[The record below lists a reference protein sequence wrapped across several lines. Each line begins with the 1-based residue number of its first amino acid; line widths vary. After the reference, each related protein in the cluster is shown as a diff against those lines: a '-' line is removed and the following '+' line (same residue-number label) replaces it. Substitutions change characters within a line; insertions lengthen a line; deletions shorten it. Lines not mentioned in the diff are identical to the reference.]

1 MAKYRGVIIGLGW
14 MGMLYDL
21 AQRMGVWHVDD
32 IDRPTPELDI
42 HRKFHYHER
51 HLTGKGMPSTY
62 AEALWDR
69 PEIELVAAA
78 ERDRKRLAA
87 FGERYGVQAL
97 YTDAREMLRQE
108 KPDIVAISTNTK
120 GRSDLTCYAVE
131 CGAKGI
137 VTEKPIAYTL
147 EETDRMVQACADAG
161 VPLCCGAISTS
172 HPAFGTAKELITSG
186 AIGEVLSIEAE
197 SDKNLSQH
205 QNWSYFVDSRPAWV
219 VGLGDLPKRESGSN
233 EFRGQGMMVT
243 DTGLVVHFRKGA
255 PAVRITGGDGEL
267 LHPEHYTEWRL
278 FQDVDTP
285 AGRRRVEMPWP
296 GPQMQ
301 LPGGGSIYGLAD
313 VMDCL
318 AGTLDEP
325 KNSGRSVAVALEVEI
340 AIKLSSARGGERID
354 LPLEDRSLG
363 LEYDWHR

>member
-1 MAKYRGVIIGLGW
+1 MAKYRGAVIGLGW

-21 AQRMGVWHVDD
+21 AQRMGVWQVDD

-42 HRKFHYHER
+42 HRKFYYHDR
-51 HLTGKGMPSTY
+51 HLPRKSMPSSY
-62 AEALWDR
+62 AEALSDR

-78 ERDRKRLAA
+78 ERDGKRLAA

-97 YTDAREMLRQE
+97 YNDAEEMLRQE

-120 GRSDLTCYAVE
+120 GRADLTCYAVAY
-131 CGAKGI
+131 GAKGI
-137 VTEKPIAYTL
+137 VTEKPMAYTL
-147 EETDRMVQACADAG
+147 EEADRMVKTCADAG

-172 HPAFGTAKELITSG
+172 HPSFGTAKDLVTGG

-205 QNWSYFVDSRPAWV
+205 QNWSYFVDSKPAWV
-219 VGLGDLPKRESGSN
+219 IGLGDLPKRESGSN

-243 DTGLVVHFRKGA
+243 DTDLVVHFRKGA
-255 PAVRITGGDGEL
+255 PAVRITGTEGEL
-267 LHPEHYTEWRL
+267 FHSEHYSDWTL

-285 AGRRRVEMPWP
+285 TGRHRIEMPWP
-296 GPQMQ
+296 GPKM
-301 LPGGGSIYGLAD
+301 LVGGGSINGLAD

-318 AGTLDEP
+318 AGELDEP
-325 KNSGRSVAVALEVEI
+325 KNSGRRVAVALEVEI
-340 AIKLSSARGGERID
+340 AIKLSSAQGGKRID

>member
-1 MAKYRGVIIGLGW
+1 MAKYRGAVIGLGW
-14 MGMLYDL
+14 MGLLYDL

-32 IDRPTPELDI
+32 IDRPTPELNI
-42 HRKFHYHER
+42 HRKFYYHDR
-51 HLTGKGMPSTY
+51 HLPKKSMPSSY
-62 AEALWDR
+62 AEALSDR

-87 FGERYGVQAL
+87 FGERYGLQAL
-97 YTDAREMLRQE
+97 YTDPKEMLRKE

-147 EETDRMVQACADAG
+147 EEADRMVNTCTDAG
-161 VPLCCGAISTS
+161 VPLCCGAISTN
-172 HPAFGTAKELITSG
+172 HPAFDTAKDLVTSG

-205 QNWSYFVDSRPAWV
+205 QNWSYFVDSSPAWV
-219 VGLGDLPKRESGSN
+219 IGLGDLPKRESGSN
-233 EFRGQGMMVT
+233 EFRGQGMMAT
-243 DTGLVVHFRKGA
+243 DTGLIVHFRKGA
-255 PAVRITGGDGEL
+255 PAVRITGTEGEL
-267 LHPEHYTEWRL
+267 FHPEHYSDWTL
-278 FQDVDTP
+278 FQDVETL
-285 AGRRRVEMPWP
+285 AGRHRIEMPWP
-296 GPQMQ
+296 GPKMQ
-301 LPGGGSIYGLAD
+301 VGGGTIHGLAD
-313 VMDCL
+313 VIACL
-318 AGTLDEP
+318 AGELDEP
-325 KNSGRSVAVALEVEI
+325 KNSGRRVAVALEVEI
-340 AIKLSSARGGERID
+340 AIKLSSVQGGERID

>member
-1 MAKYRGVIIGLGW
+1 MAKYRGAVIGLGW

-21 AQRMGVWHVDD
+21 AQRMGVWQVDD

-42 HRKFHYHER
+42 HRKFYYHDR
-51 HLTGKGMPSTY
+51 HLPRKSMPSSY
-62 AEALWDR
+62 AEALSDR

-78 ERDRKRLAA
+78 ERDGKRLAA

-97 YTDAREMLRQE
+97 YNDAEEMLRQE

-120 GRSDLTCYAVE
+120 GRADLTCYAVA

-137 VTEKPIAYTL
+137 VTEKPMAYTL
-147 EETDRMVQACADAG
+147 EEADRMVKTCADAG

-172 HPAFGTAKELITSG
+172 HPSFGTAKDLVTGG

-205 QNWSYFVDSRPAWV
+205 QNWSYFVDSKPAWV
-219 VGLGDLPKRESGSN
+219 IGLGDLPKRESGSN

-243 DTGLVVHFRKGA
+243 DTDLVVHFRKGA
-255 PAVRITGGDGEL
+255 PAVRITGMEGEL
-267 LHPEHYTEWRL
+267 FHSEHYSDWTL

-285 AGRRRVEMPWP
+285 TGRHRIEMPWP
-296 GPQMQ
+296 GSKMQ
-301 LPGGGSIYGLAD
+301 VGGGSINGLAD
-313 VMDCL
+313 VIDCL
-318 AGTLDEP
+318 AGELDEP
-325 KNSGRSVAVALEVEI
+325 KNSGRRVAVALEVEI
-340 AIKLSSARGGERID
+340 AMKLSSAQGGKRID

>member
-1 MAKYRGVIIGLGW
+1 MAKYRGAVIGLGW

-42 HRKFHYHER
+42 HRKFYFHDR
-51 HLTGKGMPSTY
+51 HLPRKSMPTSY
-62 AEALWDR
+62 AEALSDR
-69 PEIELVAAA
+69 PEIDLIAAA

-97 YTDAREMLRQE
+97 YTDAIEMLREE

-120 GRSDLTCYAVE
+120 GRADLTCYAVE
-131 CGAKGI
+131 YGVKGI
-137 VTEKPIAYTL
+137 VTEKPMAYTL
-147 EETDRMVQACADAG
+147 EETDRMVKACADAG

-172 HPAFGTAKELITSG
+172 HPAFSTAKDLITG
-186 AIGEVLSIEAE
+186 GVIGEILSIEAE
-197 SDKNLSQH
+197 SDQNLSQH
-205 QNWSYFVDSRPAWV
+205 QNWSYFVDSRPVWV
-219 VGLGDLPKRESGSN
+219 IGFGDLPKRESGSN

-255 PAVRITGGDGEL
+255 PAVRITGTEGEL
-267 LHPEHYTEWRL
+267 FHPEHYSDWTL
-278 FQDVDTP
+278 FQEVDTP
-285 AGRRRVEMPWP
+285 AGRHRIEVPWP
-296 GPQMQ
+296 GAKMQ
-301 LPGGGSIYGLAD
+301 VGGGSINGLAD

-318 AGTLDEP
+318 AGKLDEP
-325 KNSGRSVAVALEVEI
+325 KNSGRRVAVALEVEI
-340 AIKLSSARGGERID
+340 AIKLSSAQGGQRID
-354 LPLEDRSLG
+354 LPLEDRSLR

>member
-1 MAKYRGVIIGLGW
+1 
-14 MGMLYDL
+14 
-21 AQRMGVWHVDD
+21 
-32 IDRPTPELDI
+32 
-42 HRKFHYHER
+42 
-51 HLTGKGMPSTY
+51 MPISY
-62 AEALWDR
+62 AEALSDR

-87 FGERYGVQAL
+87 FGERYELQAL
-97 YTDAREMLRQE
+97 YTDAKEMLRQE

-120 GRSDLTCYAVE
+120 GRADLTCYAVA

-147 EETDRMVQACADAG
+147 EETDHMVKACADAG

-172 HPAFGTAKELITSG
+172 HPAFGTAKDLVTNG

-205 QNWSYFVDSRPAWV
+205 QNWSYFVDSSPTWV
-219 VGLGDLPKRESGSN
+219 IGLGDLPKRESGSN

-243 DTGLVVHFRKGA
+243 DAGLVVHFRKGA
-255 PAVRITGGDGEL
+255 PAVRITGTEGEL
-267 LHPEHYTEWRL
+267 FHPEHYSEWTL

-285 AGRRRVEMPWP
+285 AGRHRIEMPWP
-296 GPQMQ
+296 GSKMQ
-301 LPGGGSIYGLAD
+301 IGGGAIFGLAD

-318 AGTLDEP
+318 AGRLDEP
-325 KNSGRSVAVALEVEI
+325 KNSGRRVAVALEVEI
-340 AIKLSSARGGERID
+340 AIKLSSDQGGERID